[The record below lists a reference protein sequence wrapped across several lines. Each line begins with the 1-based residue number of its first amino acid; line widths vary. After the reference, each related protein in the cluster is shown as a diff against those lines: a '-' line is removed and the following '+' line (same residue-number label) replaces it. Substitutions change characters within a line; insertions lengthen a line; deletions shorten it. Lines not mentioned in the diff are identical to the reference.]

1 MIISNIFKIFKYLSR
16 SIYITIELICFT
28 VVIIMTSSIR
38 WITLIGKW
46 GKELVNSIVNGIYYL
61 IAVNTII
68 AVLYISAIIVYLILN
83 TIGTIPL
90 AQSIASLLVTI
101 ILAGIYVLEHLSEKS
116 GLRLNFVTERN
127 ASKFAMFLEKENAR
141 SFFRFSFRATFIF
154 PLSMST

>member
-90 AQSIASLLVTI
+90 TQSIASLLVTI
-101 ILAGIYVLEHLSEKS
+101 ILAGIYVLDMI
-116 GLRLNFVTERN
+116 LNPNYRYF
-127 ASKFAMFLEKENAR
+127 FL
-141 SFFRFSFRATFIF
+141 
-154 PLSMST
+154 

>member
-38 WITLIGKW
+38 WITLIGNW

-83 TIGTIPL
+83 IIGTIPL

-101 ILAGIYVLEHLSEKS
+101 ILAGIYVLEMI
-116 GLRLNFVTERN
+116 LNPNYRY
-127 ASKFAMFLEKENAR
+127 
-141 SFFRFSFRATFIF
+141 FFFCDNYTHFYF
-154 PLSMST
+154 